1 MDHSSIRQ
9 LLNYTHQNKAEVK
22 RRRLTLFFISYVGSS
37 IMAILAIEN
46 LMVGNNLLAFLLGL
60 WSCAIFFNAIFSH
73 LYSGS
78 DVHYYIA
85 GVLVIFMSLSIVYTG
100 GYKNTGLYFIF
111 PLLFIQIIIVGYKAA
126 IIYVIATMGSIVYG
140 LYTPWLLQANYAD
153 EHVTRFLISAFCFI
167 CVAFIGEFFWNQS
180 RKEMY
185 RDTLENM
192 RQANTDPL
200 TKLPNRR
207 FLEAVYF
214 ARATEDPADYFPLSV
229 VILDIDHFKVI
240 NDTYGHDVGDD
251 VLVYITKLMK
261 ASVRATDIVA
271 RTGGEEFLIIFPSVN
286 LSNAIKL
293 AEKMRAHIENNPYK
307 SAEIEHRVTASLG
320 VQTALTDAQI
330 EEAIKQADINLYEA
344 KRTGR
349 NKVV

>member
-1 MDHSSIRQ
+1 MDHSSVRQ
-9 LLNYTHQNKAEVK
+9 LLKNAHQNKAEAK

-46 LMVGNNLLAFLLGL
+46 VMVGNNLLAFLLGL
-60 WSCAIFFNAIFSH
+60 WSCAIFVNAIFSH
-73 LYSGS
+73 KYKGS
-78 DVHYYIA
+78 DIHYYIA
-85 GVLVIFMSLSIVYTG
+85 GVLVVFMSMSIVYTG

-126 IIYVIATMGSIVYG
+126 IAYVTVTMGLIVYG
-140 LYTPWLLQANYAD
+140 LYNQWLLQANYDD
-153 EHVTRFLISAFCFI
+153 EDVTRFLISAFCFI

-251 VLVYITKLMK
+251 VLVHITKLMK

-271 RTGGEEFLIIFPSVN
+271 RTGGEEFLIIFPNVN
-286 LSNAIKL
+286 LSNAVKL

-307 SAEIEHRVTASLG
+307 SAEIEHGVTASLG
-320 VQTALTDAQI
+320 VQTALTDTQI
-330 EEAIKQADINLYEA
+330 EEAIKQADTNLYEA

>member
-1 MDHSSIRQ
+1 MGKVNHIS
-9 LLNYTHQNKAEVK
+9 KAWP
-22 RRRLTLFFISYVGSS
+22 T
-37 IMAILAIEN
+37 
-46 LMVGNNLLAFLLGL
+46 
-60 WSCAIFFNAIFSH
+60 
-73 LYSGS
+73 
-78 DVHYYIA
+78 
-85 GVLVIFMSLSIVYTG
+85 
-100 GYKNTGLYFIF
+100 
-111 PLLFIQIIIVGYKAA
+111 
-126 IIYVIATMGSIVYG
+126 
-140 LYTPWLLQANYAD
+140 
-153 EHVTRFLISAFCFI
+153 
-167 CVAFIGEFFWNQS
+167 FIGEFFWNQS

-286 LSNAIKL
+286 LSDAVKL
-293 AEKMRAHIENNPYK
+293 AEKMRVHIENNPYK
-307 SAEIEHRVTASLG
+307 SAEIEHRITASLG